1 MTSIPPH
8 EPGPPSRGLHVA
20 TVSHIGRFWDVYLEF
35 DDDPRRPEIY
45 RGVLC
50 FAPSDLNEGEHPL
63 RTTAIIVEP
72 SYEEAVGKARAFE
85 EHQLLSFLRSVLPD

>member
-1 MTSIPPH
+1 MTSTPPH
-8 EPGPPSRGLHVA
+8 EPGPPSRGQHLA
-20 TVSHIGRFWDVYLEF
+20 TVSFQGRFWDVFLEF

-50 FAPSDLNEGEHPL
+50 FAPSDLNEGEQPL

-72 SYEEAVGKARAFE
+72 SYEDAVRKARAFE
-85 EHQLLSFLRSVLPD
+85 ERQLAGFLRSVLPD